1 MNMNC
6 DFHLPLPMQLPQV
19 LQINWVQSHQ
29 WPIWYSSN
37 WIAHCRFCL
46 TYICN
51 FLFRLYIWL
60 IMQQYAY
67 KGRKGQR
74 IIIFN
79 ALREFCFN
87 SKSTNPPFSL
97 DPGRKDQTLECY
109 LAHKHFLLLLVR
121 PWMFSCVSGLAC
133 VFMHGIYM
141 YRYSRYELAS
151 LQSWMTRTITS
162 TNSFPQLSD
171 CFNWRHYTIT
181 YSRFRTQGMC
191 VPTFGKAWN
200 FVQFFKVW
208 SLKTQV
214 GVVWRTCN

>member
-1 MNMNC
+1 MNC

-51 FLFRLYIWL
+51 FLFRLYIWI

-109 LAHKHFLLLLVR
+109 LAHKHFLLLLVC
-121 PWMFSCVSGLAC
+121 PWLLC
-133 VFMHGIYM
+133 
-141 YRYSRYELAS
+141 
-151 LQSWMTRTITS
+151 
-162 TNSFPQLSD
+162 
-171 CFNWRHYTIT
+171 
-181 YSRFRTQGMC
+181 
-191 VPTFGKAWN
+191 
-200 FVQFFKVW
+200 
-208 SLKTQV
+208 
-214 GVVWRTCN
+214 VVWVGLRVCLWREYICIGTVVMSLLLCKVEWPEQLQVQIPFPSCHTASTGGTTRSHTADLEHKVCVCLRLAKHGTLYSFLKSEV